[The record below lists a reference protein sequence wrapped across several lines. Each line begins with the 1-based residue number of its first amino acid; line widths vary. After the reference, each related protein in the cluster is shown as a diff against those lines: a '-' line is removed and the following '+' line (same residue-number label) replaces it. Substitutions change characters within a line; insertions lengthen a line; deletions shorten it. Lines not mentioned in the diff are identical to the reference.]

1 MSDTRPTSVAVDIYG
16 KTFTFSL
23 GPDQTA
29 EHVQQAAQLIDDK
42 MHEVHKA
49 HNTQS
54 QIQTAVLASLNL
66 VDELFKLQADY
77 QATESDIAQRTSK
90 LNASLG
96 RIFQSVE
103 LDSSTSGTS

>member
-1 MSDTRPTSVAVDIYG
+1 MSDTRSNSVAVDIYG

-42 MHEVHKA
+42 MREMHEK

-54 QIQTAVLASLNL
+54 QIQTAVLAGLNL
-66 VDELFKLQADY
+66 VDELFKLQAGY
-77 QATESDIAQRTSK
+77 QATKSDIDQRTSK
-90 LNASLG
+90 LNDSLG

-103 LDSSTSGTS
+103 LDSPTSGTS